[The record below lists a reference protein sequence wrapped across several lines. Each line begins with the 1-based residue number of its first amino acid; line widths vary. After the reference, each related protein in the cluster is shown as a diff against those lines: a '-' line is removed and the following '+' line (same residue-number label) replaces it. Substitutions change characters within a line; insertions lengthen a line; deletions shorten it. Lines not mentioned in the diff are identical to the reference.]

1 MNAAAHALQ
10 RAHAALPDLR
20 PQPDDITAD
29 ALAGLSQ
36 TPKTLP
42 SKYFYD
48 ARGSQLFGAISQQPE
63 YYLTRTELGFLEG
76 SMGSLAQAVG
86 GGGDGVGLGCRR
98 GRE

>member
-1 MNAAAHALQ
+1 MNAAAHAMQ
-10 RAHAALPDLR
+10 RAHAALTDLR

-48 ARGSQLFGAISQQPE
+48 ARGSQLFEA
-63 YYLTRTELGFLEG
+63 
-76 SMGSLAQAVG
+76 
-86 GGGDGVGLGCRR
+86 
-98 GRE
+98 